1 MTIQRDFSPIIQR
14 AKPAETVTSTP
25 IKVEQAEV
33 IQRSSAAEVVVRS
46 PADDGQSSA
55 GGPSA
60 PGKAPILQDGN
71 QRGTPTTIDLGDG
84 ANVQTGDDMSRAIA
98 DVLGAVLGAIGG
110 SSQPSTPSAPR
121 KREEPVKA
129 GGSSGPSFGDWLG
142 RLANAV
148 VDLGKT
154 WGNWN
159 NTSATEFNF
168 GHDRVDGELWG
179 QDADGDITWA
189 DNGAKVSPDQVNAMP
204 EPQREEFF
212 RRVGIEPVP
221 ERQVGAGP
229 NPAVTEPPEG
239 VSVPGK
245 QVLGGGEGVESAA
258 QPAIGDVGTS
268 EPEAAAKVETPADP
282 GNAVAGSEP
291 PAAEEKPAPAAE
303 DKPAPA
309 AEDKPAPALP
319 LGKKQTILSVADP
332 HITSADGLKYDNKLP
347 GDFILASSNRGN
359 FDVQVRQGSL
369 PGDSGVWQTA
379 AAVKTDGHVVQ
390 YDAQRNMVNIDG
402 KDHAFKPGQRIALSD
417 GAYVQMSREA
427 NPGDGRTRGF
437 DRVQVHTAQGDD
449 VYMLNFARGKNHQMD
464 VRVDVSGTRLDGEV
478 SGIGGRVDRD
488 TSAAND
494 LVMRDGT
501 VTTKANEDAAANSWR
516 VQSGESILP

>member
-1 MTIQRDFSPIIQR
+1 MSINVTSAATTAMPEPARVVSSSTIEIPSATQTVVMPAVETGKDDAEETRF
-14 AKPAETVTSTP
+14 KPADIITP
-25 IKVEQAEV
+25 
-33 IQRSSAAEVVVRS
+33 R
-46 PADDGQSSA
+46 
-55 GGPSA
+55 
-60 PGKAPILQDGN
+60 PGVLVDGN
-71 QRGTPTTIDLGDG
+71 QRGTPTTIGLEGGGG
-84 ANVQTGDDMSRAIA
+84 APGGSALDVASAVA
-98 DVLGAVLGAIGG
+98 DVLGAVLGAISGA
-110 SSQPSTPSAPR
+110 SQPKAPSAPR
-121 KREEPVKA
+121 KQEEPVKA
-129 GGSSGPSFGDWLG
+129 GGSGPGVGDWLG
-142 RLANAV
+142 RLADAV

-154 WGNWN
+154 WGDWR
-159 NTSATEFNF
+159 NTTESEFNF
-168 GHDRVDGELWG
+168 GHNKVDGELWG
-179 QDADGDITWA
+179 RDGDGDITWA
-189 DNGAKVSPDQVNAMP
+189 DNGAKVSPDQVDAMP
-204 EPQREEFF
+204 EPQRQEFF

-221 ERQVGAGP
+221 DRQVSETP
-229 NPAVTEPPEG
+229 DPAVMEPPAG
-239 VSVPGK
+239 VPVPTK
-245 QVLGGGEGVESAA
+245 QVQGGGQVETSEAPAESKPVPAA
-258 QPAIGDVGTS
+258 EDQPA
-268 EPEAAAKVETPADP
+268 PADA
-282 GNAVAGSEP
+282 NSV
-291 PAAEEKPAPAAE
+291 PAAEEKPAAPE
-303 DKPAPA
+303 KP
-309 AEDKPAPALP
+309 PALP

-359 FDVQVRQGSL
+359 FDVQVRQGAL

-379 AAVKTDGHVVQ
+379 AAVKTDAHVVQ

-488 TSAAND
+488 TNAAND

-516 VQSGESILP
+516 VRSGESILP

>member
-1 MTIQRDFSPIIQR
+1 MSINVTSAATIAMPQQASVVQSSTIEIPSATQTVVMPAVETGPDDGEETRV
-14 AKPAETVTSTP
+14 KPAD
-25 IKVEQAEV
+25 I
-33 IQRSSAAEVVVRS
+33 IS
-46 PADDGQSSA
+46 PR
-55 GGPSA
+55 
-60 PGKAPILQDGN
+60 PGVLVDGN
-71 QRGTPTTIDLGDG
+71 HRGSPTTIGLEGGGVAPGGNALDV
-84 ANVQTGDDMSRAIA
+84 ASAVA
-98 DVLGAVLGAIGG
+98 DVLGAVMGAISGA
-110 SSQPSTPSAPR
+110 SQPKAPSAPR
-121 KREEPVKA
+121 KQEEPVKA

-159 NTSATEFNF
+159 NTTSSEFNF
-168 GHDRVDGELWG
+168 GHDKVDGELWG
-179 QDADGDITWA
+179 QDADGDVTWA

-212 RRVGIEPVP
+212 KRVGIEPVP
-221 ERQVGAGP
+221 ERQVGEGS
-229 NPAVTEPPEG
+229 NPAVAEPPEG
-239 VSVPGK
+239 VSVAGEK
-245 QVLGGGEGVESAA
+245 VLGGGEVVDPGS
-258 QPAIGDVGTS
+258 QPTIGGNGKS
-268 EPEAAAKVETPADP
+268 EPAAPA
-282 GNAVAGSEP
+282 
-291 PAAEEKPAPAAE
+291 AAEE
-303 DKPAPA
+303 
-309 AEDKPAPALP
+309 KPAPALP

-332 HITSADGLKYDNKLP
+332 HITTADGLKFDNKLP
-347 GDFILASSNRGN
+347 GDFVLASSNRGN

-379 AAVKTDGHVVQ
+379 AAIKTDGHVVQ
-390 YDAQRNMVNIDG
+390 YDAQRNVVNIDG

-449 VYMLNFARGKNHQMD
+449 VFMLNFARGKNHQLD

-488 TSAAND
+488 SNAAND